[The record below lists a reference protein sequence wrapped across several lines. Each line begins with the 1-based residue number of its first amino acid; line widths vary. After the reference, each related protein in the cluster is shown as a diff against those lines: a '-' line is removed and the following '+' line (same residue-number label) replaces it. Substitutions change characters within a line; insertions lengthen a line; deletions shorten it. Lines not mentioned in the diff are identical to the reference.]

1 MHEFTVWAPNAKH
14 VTLRVDGADT
24 AMGRGRRG
32 YWHAKVENAGHGSDY
47 GFLLD
52 DDPKVYPDPRS
63 AWQPQ
68 GVHGLSRVFDFAR
81 FQWTDAGWQ
90 PKPLAEAVIY
100 ELHVGTFTQEGT
112 FDALIEKLPY
122 LRDLGITHVELM
134 PVASFDGERGWGYD
148 GVQLYAAHRAYGGPE
163 ALQRLVNACHAN
175 RLAILL
181 DVVYNHFGPTGNYAP
196 SFGPYLT
203 DKHVTPWS
211 EAINL
216 EDAGSQEVRSF
227 LIDNAVHWLRDFHFD
242 GLRLDAVH
250 TMVDRSAYHFLEELA
265 DEVAKLGDQLQRPL
279 VLIAES
285 DLNNPRLVT
294 PAEQGGWA
302 LDAQWLDD
310 FHHSLWAVLTGE
322 DHAYYHDFGTLK
334 DLAKTLRCAYVYDGQ
349 YSEFRKRRHGRPIG
363 DLSAQHFVAYI
374 HNHDQVGNRAVS
386 LRLGQL
392 TDSNKAKIGAA
403 VVLLSPFVP
412 MLFQGEEFEAS
423 APFQYFTDFH
433 DAELANAVTE
443 GRKGEHALPGVRWED
458 IPEPQDPAT
467 MQKSKLPWQELEQPE
482 HAAMLDW
489 YKRLITLRSER
500 LELRDGNLRHI
511 EVRYDEDAKW
521 LWMQR
526 GATLL
531 VCNFSSEDR
540 AVTLPSE
547 GPVLL
552 ASAEGIRVTNG
563 CIYLPAE
570 SVAVLNATTHQSN

>member
-1 MHEFTVWAPNAKH
+1 
-14 VTLRVDGADT
+14 
-24 AMGRGRRG
+24 
-32 YWHAKVENAGHGSDY
+32 
-47 GFLLD
+47 
-52 DDPKVYPDPRS
+52 
-63 AWQPQ
+63 
-68 GVHGLSRVFDFAR
+68 
-81 FQWTDAGWQ
+81 
-90 PKPLAEAVIY
+90 
-100 ELHVGTFTQEGT
+100 
-112 FDALIEKLPY
+112 
-122 LRDLGITHVELM
+122 
-134 PVASFDGERGWGYD
+134 
-148 GVQLYAAHRAYGGPE
+148 
-163 ALQRLVNACHAN
+163 
-175 RLAILL
+175 
-181 DVVYNHFGPTGNYAP
+181 
-196 SFGPYLT
+196 
-203 DKHVTPWS
+203 
-211 EAINL
+211 
-216 EDAGSQEVRSF
+216 
-227 LIDNAVHWLRDFHFD
+227 
-242 GLRLDAVH
+242 
-250 TMVDRSAYHFLEELA
+250 
-265 DEVAKLGDQLQRPL
+265 
-279 VLIAES
+279 
-285 DLNNPRLVT
+285 
-294 PAEQGGWA
+294 
-302 LDAQWLDD
+302 
-310 FHHSLWAVLTGE
+310 
-322 DHAYYHDFGTLK
+322 
-334 DLAKTLRCAYVYDGQ
+334 
-349 YSEFRKRRHGRPIG
+349 
-363 DLSAQHFVAYI
+363 
-374 HNHDQVGNRAVS
+374 
-386 LRLGQL
+386 L